1 LIFSLVLI
9 YFVGL
14 GANVSHGVAKE
25 SITWEKDGIG
35 LFARLKLEMH
45 II

>member
-1 LIFSLVLI
+1 LILSLVLL

-25 SITWEKDGIG
+25 GITWEKDDIG

-45 II
+45 FI